1 MEIFKIIIRLFKKIF
16 HIFQKKESYPE
27 SQLTEQENEP
37 SAVIEGGIIE
47 EGTYKGAEKEIKEE
61 LIGKQEEKEKQGISE
76 EKGKKEPPI
85 KGTPTEEGIKT
96 ERSTYKGQKTGRLM
110 KRELD
115 LGKRRSARRVKKPEK
130 SGTTPKEKREEESPQ
145 LFTRVKAPFVE
156 IDLDK
161 AKVFL
166 VIPKQSIK
174 MENSPEKQLSY
185 KVSLSS
191 WDRSRGDSKIEGQL
205 QLIKSNGEY
214 LETEE
219 KRIEIKEAIR
229 NFKITYPEE
238 LGGNTYTYT
247 HKNDSIYAFIAVG
260 DNLGKMH
267 YLYDKGG
274 KINPIPRK
282 KIWILLKEDLKINV
296 EPVIEEDRWIWEK
309 YRPLLIDLRDKSE
322 LVINEREPILCEPTF
337 SIDSQE
343 VIYDDFS
350 EQSPIFT
357 GNSIKIKAPTI
368 NKEGWVVWIQNR
380 QAGYKIVSDDWS
392 GKDPLELRFDN
403 LPCECGEFQV
413 DICEQNGL
421 PVTTLFFR
429 YIPSLQLDY
438 SKELVIPDPKKGHK
452 AEIIEVSL
460 PSKDFKIETT
470 EQIKYTPKGYEISLP
485 PERDFFRFSIYKENK
500 PETKVNFR
508 ITVPRLKWN
517 ILRPTDW
524 KDIPLCLEREK
535 LLAGEDLYLY
545 INTNSFVKYDI
556 LAILETSNKK
566 LQESKFVKKGNI
578 YSILL
583 NQFYDSIK
591 ETKDK
596 IMLKIKILKDGKV
609 IGENIPVVYFPK
621 IIPPRPIPRKLRE
634 SMVRVRPIVRCGT
647 GMREGRGFSKEEII
661 QAGIKVEDAKR
672 LNIPYDKHRKSAYP
686 QNVEVLKSLIEGDE
700 HADRSD

>member
-1 MEIFKIIIRLFKKIF
+1 MEIFKIIIRLFKKIS
-16 HIFQKKESYPE
+16 HIFQKKGSYPE
-27 SQLTEQENEP
+27 SQPTEQENEP
-37 SAVIEGGIIE
+37 SAVIESEIIE

-61 LIGKQEEKEKQGISE
+61 LIGKQEEKEEQRIPE
-76 EKGKKEPPI
+76 EKRVKKPRM
-85 KGTPTEEGIKT
+85 KRTPTEESIKT
-96 ERSTYKGQKTGRLM
+96 KRSAHKEQKTSRLM
-110 KRELD
+110 KKELD
-115 LGKRRSARRVKKPEK
+115 LGKKRSARRVKKPEK
-130 SGTTPKEKREEESPQ
+130 SDITLKEKREEESPQ
-145 LFTRVKAPFVE
+145 LFTQVKAPFVE

-185 KVSLSS
+185 KVSL
-191 WDRSRGDSKIEGQL
+191 GDSEIEGQL
-205 QLIKSNGEY
+205 QLINNNGKY

-219 KRIEIKEAIR
+219 ERIEIKEAIQ
-229 NFKITYPEE
+229 NFKVTYPEE
-238 LGGNTYTYT
+238 LGGNTYTYE
-247 HKNDSIYAFIAVG
+247 HKSNSIYAFIAVG

-267 YLYDKGG
+267 YLYDKEGN
-274 KINPIPRK
+274 INPLPQK
-282 KIWILLKEDLKINV
+282 EIWILLKEDRKINI

-309 YRPLLIDLRDKSE
+309 YRPLCIDLRDKSE
-322 LVINEREPILCEPTF
+322 LVINEKEPIPCEPTF

-343 VIYDDFS
+343 VIYDDFG

-357 GNSIKIKAPTI
+357 GNSIKIKAPHTETI

-380 QAGYKIVSDDWS
+380 QAGYKIVSDNWS

-485 PERDFFRFSIYKENK
+485 PERDFFRFSIYKENR

-517 ILRPTDW
+517 ISKPTDW

-621 IIPPRPIPRKLRE
+621 IIPPRPIPRRLRE

-661 QAGIKVEDAKR
+661 QAGMKLEDAKR

-686 QNVEVLKSLIEGDE
+686 QNVEILRSLIGGDE